1 MAAQAG
7 KIRAGIGGWTFEP
20 WRGVFYPSDLKQA
33 DELSYAS
40 RHLTSIEINGTY
52 YSSQKPETFAKW
64 AASTPEGFV
73 FSVKASRFATNRKV
87 LKDGKESVDR
97 FLNQGIVELGDRLG
111 PIVWQFMAT
120 KKFDPDDFEAFLDML
135 PDKLEGLA
143 LRHCLEVRSPTFAD
157 PKFIAMCR
165 NRNMAICVADH
176 ETFPLIPDITADFV
190 YLRLMTGKD
199 DIKTAYEPA
208 ALDEWVGRMKTYATG
223 EVPADFKPVDRT
235 SPPPTPRDVFA
246 YVIHEGKVRAPAGAM
261 AIIERVGR

>member
-1 MAAQAG
+1 MAAAMG

-20 WRGVFYPSDLKQA
+20 WRGTFYPSDLKQA

-64 AASTPEGFV
+64 AASTPEDFV
-73 FSVKASRFATNRKV
+73 FSVKASRFSTNRKV
-87 LKDGKESVDR
+87 LAEGKESIDR
-97 FLNQGIVELGDRLG
+97 FLNQGITELGHRLG

-120 KKFDPDDFEAFLDML
+120 KKFDADDFAGFMALL
-135 PDKLEGLA
+135 PDKLDGLS
-143 LRHCLEVRSPTFAD
+143 LRHCLEVRHPSFAD
-157 PKFIAMCR
+157 PKFISMCR
-165 NRNMAICVADH
+165 DRNMAICVADH

-199 DIKTAYEPA
+199 EVPTAYEPQ

-223 EVPADFKPVDRT
+223 EVPGDFRPVDRT
-235 SPPPTPRDVFA
+235 SPPAGPRDVFA

-261 AIIERVGR
+261 AIIAQAKA